1 MADVIKTKVLVLGLG
16 AVGSAVAYQLSRRNV
31 DFIGLEQQPAPPYAR
46 GSSVGETRITRIAV
60 GEGADYVPLV
70 RRSHEIW
77 TELEAAGAP
86 ELFRRC
92 GVLYMAYGRGGG
104 KRHGVGA
111 FLKATRD
118 VAQAA
123 GVRLRRLDAAALRHR
138 YPQFEVP
145 AQTVAYLEADA
156 GYVWP
161 QRCIQAQLD
170 AVADQ
175 GRLHFGET
183 VLERTQVGAQ
193 GEGRVRVRTNRATY
207 EAERAVVAMGA
218 WIPGFVGGPFQSG
231 MRVLRQTLHWF
242 RPAEPELWRRKA
254 APVFLWFHGRRAAD
268 VFYGFPIARGGRN
281 GVKVATE
288 QYAAETAPDDMV
300 RVVSARESDAMFREH
315 VAGRLRGVSPR
326 RVAAEACLYTYN
338 QGEGQDGRFR
348 IGPDPDAPACLVVS
362 ACSGHGFKH
371 SAGLGEAIVRELC
384 GEAPL
389 CDLSVFRPLA

>member
-1 MADVIKTKVLVLGLG
+1 MTDLVKTKVLVLGLG
-16 AVGSAVAYQLSRRNV
+16 AVGAAVAYQLSRRKV
-31 DFIGLEQQPAPPYAR
+31 EFIGLEQQPPPPYAH

-60 GEGADYVPLV
+60 GEGEDYAPLV

-77 TELEAAGAP
+77 RELEAAGAP

-92 GVLYMAYGRGGG
+92 GVLYLAYGPGGG

-118 VAQAA
+118 VAKAQR
-123 GVRLRRLDAAALRHR
+123 VRLRRFDADTLCDR
-138 YPQFEVP
+138 YPQFQVP
-145 AQTVAYLEADA
+145 PKTVAYLEADA

-161 QRCIQAQLD
+161 QRCIKAQLD

-175 GRLHFGET
+175 SRLRFGET
-183 VLERTQVGAQ
+183 VLERSQVG
-193 GEGRVRVRTNRATY
+193 GRVRIRTNLATY

-218 WIPGFVGGPFQSG
+218 WIPGFIGGPFQRD

-242 RPAEPELWRRKA
+242 RADEPELWRGEA
-254 APVFLWFHGRRAAD
+254 APVFLWFHGPRAAD
-268 VFYGFPIARGGRN
+268 VFYGFPLTRGGRP

-288 QYAAETAPDDMV
+288 QYAVETAPDDLV
-300 RVVSARESDAMFREH
+300 RAVSAAESDAMFREH
-315 VAGRLRGVSPR
+315 VAGRLRGVSSEP
-326 RVAAEACLYTYN
+326 VAAEACLYTYN
-338 QGEGQDGRFR
+338 QGQGQDGRFR
-348 IGPDPDAPACLVVS
+348 IGPDPDAPASLVVS

-371 SAGLGEAIVRELC
+371 SAGLGEAIVRDLC

-389 CDLSVFRPLA
+389 CDLSVFGPAA